1 MYMAEANEVAKL
13 GLEKN
18 LGRLAADSVDL
29 SKGQWQR
36 VAIARALIS
45 DSAFIILDEPTAS
58 LDPVTES
65 IMYASFSSVM
75 RERGSIIVSHR
86 LASAKL
92 ADKILVIDGGVIAE
106 IGSHSELMNRK
117 GLYARMFDEQSSW
130 YVNSEGTE

>member
-1 MYMAEANEVAKL
+1 M
-13 GLEKN
+13 
-18 LGRLAADSVDL
+18 
-29 SKGQWQR
+29 
-36 VAIARALIS
+36 IS

-58 LDPVTES
+58 LDPVAES
-65 IMYASFSSVM
+65 RMYASFSSVM

-130 YVNSEGTE
+130 YVNSEATE